1 MLIIYFISKSHLQS
15 NIFPLFHIDKHK
27 KITQTSF
34 MPAVIKRAGR
44 RNVKKVQMKF
54 NSRLKW
60 CKFTGR
66 KSFTLYSKPTNMHKL
81 DVVVISTNLALEQ
94 ISQFECLFIF
104 FSIEWRIL
112 PWTVRQTKQQTWWTL
127 KQQFN
132 TLFK

>member
-1 MLIIYFISKSHLQS
+1 
-15 NIFPLFHIDKHK
+15 
-27 KITQTSF
+27 

>member
-1 MLIIYFISKSHLQS
+1 
-15 NIFPLFHIDKHK
+15 
-27 KITQTSF
+27 

-94 ISQFECLFIF
+94 ISQFECLFTF
-104 FSIEWRIL
+104 FLLNEVSYLELSDKLNNRHGEHLNSNSIHYL
-112 PWTVRQTKQQTWWTL
+112 NK
-127 KQQFN
+127 
-132 TLFK
+132 